1 MKIYQKLIPRPSVSL
16 KAKLIGRM
24 KLGQLFSLPEQE
36 FSHYIEEI
44 EKDPFFQKLLKEYNI
59 VSYRKFKDIAQPY
72 TLPLREELTV
82 GKAFELEDFLQ
93 EDPQAWPLVKRV
105 ATRLGKETFSRFLWG
120 EAISINEIAKKCR
133 LSKEESHLFLDFINR
148 FQLRKLFVDSSP
160 VASPKTCRVACIE
173 KRGEDLLILPLGDSS
188 YLSRGEYAIN
198 YQKWERLLREEKL
211 SSQGV
216 DRMGQLLRRLDLI
229 NRRTTTLH
237 QVLYHLKEIQRAFFL
252 SARDEDL
259 VPLTQKD
266 VADQIGMNPS
276 SISRTIANRSI
287 ITPQGKERLIKS
299 FFGRGNLR
307 ALISKVLAEE
317 RENLSKSILSRPLS
331 DEMIREKLEDIYG
344 IKVARRTVNKYR
356 RRLGVSSSAKRKPA
370 QKKEMS

>member
-1 MKIYQKLIPRPSVSL
+1 M
-16 KAKLIGRM
+16 
-24 KLGQLFSLPEQE
+24 
-36 FSHYIEEI
+36 
-44 EKDPFFQKLLKEYNI
+44 
-59 VSYRKFKDIAQPY
+59 
-72 TLPLREELTV
+72 
-82 GKAFELEDFLQ
+82 
-93 EDPQAWPLVKRV
+93 
-105 ATRLGKETFSRFLWG
+105 
-120 EAISINEIAKKCR
+120 
-133 LSKEESHLFLDFINR
+133 DFINR

-160 VASPKTCRVACIE
+160 VASPKTFRVACIE

-259 VPLTQKD
+259 IPLTQKD

-299 FFGRGNLR
+299 FFGRGNLS

-331 DEMIREKLEDIYG
+331 DEMIREKLEGIYG

-370 QKKEMS
+370 